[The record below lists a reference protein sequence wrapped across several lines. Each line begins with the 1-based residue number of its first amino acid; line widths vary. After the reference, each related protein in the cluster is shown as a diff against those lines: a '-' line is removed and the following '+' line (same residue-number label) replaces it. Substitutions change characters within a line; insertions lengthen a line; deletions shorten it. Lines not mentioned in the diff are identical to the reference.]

1 MPGDPP
7 VIELRDV
14 TKTYPGVMALR
25 GLDLA
30 IAPGRVHAV
39 VGLNGAGKSTLIRV
53 MAGSISADRGSI
65 VGGGEGGRS
74 RLVNMVPQDIL
85 VVPDLSIGRNILLGR
100 ERRFPIRRVLGS
112 REREHVE
119 TALAMVGLDLD
130 PEIFP
135 SSCTIQEL
143 RLIQIARALAD
154 PAEVLLLDEPTA
166 VLPEGD
172 ASRLLE
178 TLRSLR
184 DAGEAIVYVSHRLDE
199 VLEIADEITVLRDGV
214 KVETLERTETD
225 RPRLLEML
233 TKGAET
239 EAVVADTSAP
249 GAGVLELEAVAARG
263 VRPVDLVVGGGEVV
277 VLVGVQGAGQ
287 SELVQ
292 AIAGLSP
299 MSGAVRIDGREVEVA
314 GPERATGAGILL
326 VPADRRARGV
336 VSEMD
341 LVDNIALSPRSAA
354 QRFGVRRRTRE
365 REVAA
370 GYVERFEVKTPG
382 LGAEAG
388 TLSGGNQQKVVLGR
402 AMEADPR
409 VLLLDEPTQG
419 IDVATKWDIL
429 ARIKSEA
436 RGAGFPVLAATSEL
450 EEVPGWAD
458 RALVFR
464 LGRVVAELEGSEI
477 TEERLIEHAVS

>member
-1 MPGDPP
+1 MPSDPP

-30 IAPGRVHAV
+30 ITPGRVHAV
-39 VGLNGAGKSTLIRV
+39 VGLNGAGKSTLIKV
-53 MAGSISADRGSI
+53 MAGSIRPDRGSI
-65 VGGGEGGRS
+65 VGGTGGGRG
-74 RLVNMVPQDIL
+74 RLVNMVPQDI
-85 VVPDLSIGRNILLGR
+85 VVVQDLSIGRNILLGR
-100 ERRFPIRRVLGS
+100 EKPFPVRRALGPQ
-112 REREHVE
+112 EREHVGA
-119 TALAMVGLDLD
+119 ALARVGLDLD
-130 PEIFP
+130 PEVSP
-135 SSCTIQEL
+135 ESCSIQEL

-172 ASRLLE
+172 SSRLLE
-178 TLRSLR
+178 TLRALR
-184 DAGEAIVYVSHRLDE
+184 DSGEAIVYVSHRLGE
-199 VLEIADEITVLRDGV
+199 VLDIADEVTVLRDGA
-214 KVETLERTETD
+214 KVATIQRGDTD
-225 RPRLLEML
+225 RPRLLDML
-233 TKGAET
+233 TKGAGT
-239 EAVVADTSAP
+239 GAAPSDDSEA
-249 GAGVLELEAVAARG
+249 GAEVLLIEAVAARG
-263 VRPVDLVVGGGEVV
+263 VRPVNLTARAGEVV
-277 VLVGVQGAGQ
+277 ALVGVQGAGQ

-292 AIAGLSP
+292 ALAGSIP
-299 MSGAVRIDGREVEVA
+299 NSGSVSIGGRDVEIT
-314 GPERATGAGILL
+314 GPGRATGAGILL

-336 VSEMD
+336 VSGMD
-341 LVDNIALSPRSAA
+341 VVENVALSPRSAA
-354 QRFGVRRRTRE
+354 HRLGLRRRRRE

-370 GYVERFEVKTPG
+370 GYVQRFEVKTTG
-382 LGAEAG
+382 LDAEVG

-402 AMEADPR
+402 ALEAKPK

-436 RGAGFPVLAATSEL
+436 RRSGFPVLAATSEL

-464 LGRVVAELEGSEI
+464 LGSVVAELDGSEI
-477 TEERLIEHAVS
+477 TEERLIELAVS